1 MRNCLKATHKSILY
15 AGVCWC
21 YDGQKETLRKAA
33 CEGRAFGMQFLT
45 KGLNLSRAD
54 VRRVMAITL
63 PALFELVL
71 SQLFTMADTV
81 MLGRS
86 EVSAVAIA
94 AVGLTNNPTN
104 LIRNLLVAL
113 QIGTTAG
120 VAWAVGSGKEKE
132 SSQIARNALM
142 LAVVS
147 GAAAS
152 IAMMIFA
159 GHIVRFMGA
168 GADTYDYAKRYLQII
183 AAGMLPMSV
192 TFAVTASLRGVGQTR
207 LPMKYNLF
215 ANLLNVVGNYALIY
229 GQLGMPKLGVAGA
242 AISTMLSQYIGC
254 AMALYTAFHAHTAV
268 QLRLGGEWRPRIKW
282 ISRILNVG
290 AASMLE
296 QLIMQVGFVIFA
308 RQVSGLGTAVFA
320 AHQIGLSINGLSW
333 MPGQAFGVAA
343 TTLAGQSLG
352 AGEKRK
358 AVSFIRMIHRMSMC
372 CAALIAALFV
382 SCAPVIVSLYTTDA
396 QVVMLSAG
404 VIRLIALGMPGI
416 STQLPIAAGLRGAKD
431 TRFPLLASMAGIWIF
446 RVLLAPHFIYTW
458 GWGLT
463 GAWMT
468 IVLDQTTRALVVYVR
483 FKTERWLEIGSR
495 MEKSQKN

>member
-1 MRNCLKATHKSILY
+1 
-15 AGVCWC
+15 
-21 YDGQKETLRKAA
+21 
-33 CEGRAFGMQFLT
+33 MQFLT

-71 SQLFTMADTV
+71 SQLFTMVDTV

-94 AVGLTNNPTN
+94 AVGLTNNPMH
-104 LIRNLLVAL
+104 LIRSLLVSVH
-113 QIGTTAG
+113 IGTTAG
-120 VAWAVGSGKEKE
+120 VAWAIGSGKEKDAG
-132 SSQIARNALM
+132 QIARNALL
-142 LAVVS
+142 LAAAAGV
-147 GAAAS
+147 AAS
-152 IAMMIFA
+152 IVLMSLA

-168 GADTYDYAKRYLQII
+168 GADTYDYAKQYLQII

-192 TFAVTASLRGVGQTR
+192 TFAVTASLRGVGETR
-207 LPMKYNLF
+207 LPMTYNLI
-215 ANLLNVVGNYALIY
+215 ANLLNVVGNYGLIY

-254 AMALYTAFHAHTAV
+254 AMALYAAFHAHTAV
-268 QLRLGGEWRPRIKW
+268 QLRLGGEWRPRLKW

-396 QVVMLSAG
+396 QVAMLSAG

-431 TRFPLLASMAGIWIF
+431 TRFPLMASMAGIWIF

-483 FKTERWLEIGSR
+483 FKTERWLEIGKR

>member
-1 MRNCLKATHKSILY
+1 
-15 AGVCWC
+15 
-21 YDGQKETLRKAA
+21 
-33 CEGRAFGMQFLT
+33 MQLLT

-104 LIRNLLVAL
+104 LVRNLLVAL

-132 SSQIARNALM
+132 SGQIARNALM

-147 GAAAS
+147 GVVAS
-152 IAMMIFA
+152 IVMMIFA

-168 GADTYDYAKRYLQII
+168 GADTYDYAKQYLQII

-207 LPMKYNLF
+207 LPMTYNLI
-215 ANLLNVVGNYALIY
+215 ANLLNVVGNYGLIY
-229 GQLGMPKLGVAGA
+229 GRFGMPKMDVAGA
-242 AISTMLSQYIGC
+242 ALSTMLSQYIGC

-268 QLRLGGEWRPRIKW
+268 QLRLSGDWRPRAKW
-282 ISRILNVG
+282 IRRILNVG

-296 QLIMQVGFVIFA
+296 QLIMQAGFVIFA

-358 AVSFIRMIHRMSMC
+358 AVSFVRMIHRMSMC
-372 CAALIAALFV
+372 SAALIAVLFV
-382 SCAPVIVSLYTTDA
+382 TCAPVIVSLYTTDA
-396 QVVMLSAG
+396 QVAILSAG

-431 TRFPLLASMAGIWIF
+431 TRFPLMASMAGIWIF

-468 IVLDQTTRALVVYVR
+468 IVLDQTTRALVVYAR
-483 FKTERWLEIGSR
+483 FKTERWLEIGNR
-495 MEKSQKN
+495 IEKSQKN

>member
-1 MRNCLKATHKSILY
+1 
-15 AGVCWC
+15 
-21 YDGQKETLRKAA
+21 
-33 CEGRAFGMQFLT
+33 MQMLT
-45 KGLNLSRAD
+45 KGLDLSRAD

-104 LIRNLLVAL
+104 LVRNLLVAL

-132 SSQIARNALM
+132 SGQIARNALI
-142 LAVVS
+142 LAAVS
-147 GAAAS
+147 GAAAG
-152 IAMMIFA
+152 IVMMTFA

-168 GADTYDYAKRYLQII
+168 GADTYDYAKQYLQII

-192 TFAVTASLRGVGQTR
+192 TFAITASLRGVGQTR
-207 LPMKYNLF
+207 LPMTYNLI
-215 ANLLNVVGNYALIY
+215 ANLLNVVGNYGLIY
-229 GQLGMPKLGVAGA
+229 GRFGMPKLGVAGA

-254 AMALYTAFHAHTAV
+254 GMALYTAFHAHTAV
-268 QLRLGGEWRPRIKW
+268 QLRLSGDWRPRAKW
-282 ISRILNVG
+282 IRRILNVG

-358 AVSFIRMIHRMSMC
+358 AVGFIRMIHRMSMC
-372 CAALIAALFV
+372 SAALIAALFV
-382 SCAPVIVSLYTTDA
+382 TCAPVIVGLYTTDA
-396 QVVMLSAG
+396 QVAVLSAG

-431 TRFPLLASMAGIWIF
+431 TRFPLMASMAGIWIF

-463 GAWMT
+463 GAWLT
-468 IVLDQTTRALVVYVR
+468 IVLDQSTRAVVVYAR
-483 FKTERWLEIGSR
+483 FKTERWLEIGNKTK
-495 MEKSQKN
+495 KSQKN